1 MAAQEAASKE
11 TDGGSGRFEE
21 FPVHR
26 LSIHGQSV
34 AFRSRGNGPVV
45 LLLHG
50 MAGSS
55 STWVPVMRL
64 LQSEY
69 TVLAP
74 DFPGHGASTKA
85 AGDYSLGNYASAMR
99 DLLHVLGIRRATVVG
114 QSFGG
119 GVALQFAYQF
129 PELCERLVLVD
140 AGGLGREV
148 NWVLRAMTLPA
159 AEYVMPVF
167 FPDFARR
174 AGDFVERMLSRLG
187 VHNPAAAEIWRAY
200 GSLTDPE
207 SRRAFVR
214 TVRGVIDPGGQSVNA
229 MDRVYLAARMPTLIV
244 WGEKDRIIPV
254 IHAHQAHAAIP
265 NSRLAVMDGVGHFP
279 QVEAPRRFTE
289 ILLEFLH
296 TSEPSTFDPE
306 ELGELLR
313 RGAEPA

>member
-1 MAAQEAASKE
+1 MHQ
-11 TDGGSGRFEE
+11 
-21 FPVHR
+21 

-34 AFRSRGNGPVV
+34 AFRSGGKGPVV

-74 DFPGHGASTKA
+74 DFPGHGASTKDS
-85 AGDYSLGNYASAMR
+85 GDYSLGNHASAMR

-148 NWVLRAMTLPA
+148 NWVLRAITLPA
-159 AEYVMPVF
+159 AEYVMPLL

-174 AGDFVERMLSRLG
+174 AGDVVERVLWSLG
-187 VHNPAAAEIWRAY
+187 VRNPGAAEVWRAY
-200 GSLTDPE
+200 SSLTDPE

-214 TVRGVIDPGGQSVNA
+214 TVRGVIDPGGQSVTA

-254 IHAHQAHAAIP
+254 VHAHQAHAAIP
-265 NSRLAVMDGVGHFP
+265 NSRLAVMDDVGHFP
-279 QVEAPRRFTE
+279 QVEAPRRLAE
-289 ILLEFLH
+289 ILLDFLH
-296 TSEPSTFDPE
+296 TSEPSNFDPG

-313 RGAEPA
+313 RGAKPA

>member
-1 MAAQEAASKE
+1 MAA
-11 TDGGSGRFEE
+11 GRGSDRFGE
-21 FPVHR
+21 FPVHQ

-34 AFRSRGNGPVV
+34 AFRSGGKGPVL

-55 STWVPVMRL
+55 STWAPVMRL

-74 DFPGHGASTKA
+74 DFPGHGASTKP

-99 DLLHVLGIRRATVVG
+99 DLLHMLGVRRATVVG

-119 GVALQFAYQF
+119 GVALQFSYQF

-148 NWVLRAMTLPA
+148 NWVLRVMTLPA
-159 AEYVMPVF
+159 AEYVMPVL

-174 AGDFVERMLSRLG
+174 VGDLVERLLSGIG
-187 VHNPAAAEIWRAY
+187 VRNPAASEVWRAY
-200 GSLTDPE
+200 GSLTDPD

-229 MDRVYLAARMPTLIV
+229 LDRVYLAARMPTLIV

-254 IHAHQAHAAIP
+254 VHAHQAHAAIP

-289 ILLEFLH
+289 ILLDFLH
-296 TSEPSTFDPE
+296 TSKPSNFDPG